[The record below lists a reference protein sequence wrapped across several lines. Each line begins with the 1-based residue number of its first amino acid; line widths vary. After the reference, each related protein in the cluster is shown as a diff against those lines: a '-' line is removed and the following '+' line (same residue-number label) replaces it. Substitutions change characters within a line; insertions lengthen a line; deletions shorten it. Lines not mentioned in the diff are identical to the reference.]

1 VWKIILLGNCGI
13 ENMAIGLKFRYSEVF
28 MSFVE
33 IYMMVNRASL
43 SNLDIVA
50 IFLKSFNN
58 AKSVI
63 LSYFY
68 KLANVILCGKFLLKF
83 IKVNE
88 GKDLLQLCRAYTILS
103 SSIIFLKYIM
113 APTS

>member
-1 VWKIILLGNCGI
+1 
-13 ENMAIGLKFRYSEVF
+13 
-28 MSFVE
+28 MSFVA
-33 IYMMVNRASL
+33 IYMIVNRASL

-63 LSYFY
+63 FSYLY
-68 KLANVILCGKFLLKF
+68 KLAKGILCGKFLLTF

-103 SSIIFLKYIM
+103 SNIIFLKYII